1 MPAVPDDLDAQRKGE
16 CTLSYVK
23 SALVAGEQI
32 MYEGHFH
39 WIQKVVAVAFCAVL
53 VGIFWIIS
61 MWSTDMAI
69 TNRRFIYKRGWIA
82 RTTEEMSLHR
92 IEKVNLRQGIIG
104 RIFGY
109 GRVQVQGMG
118 GGGIRLPNIGSPMR
132 FKRELDEAK
141 ARAERARD

>member
-1 MPAVPDDLDAQRKGE
+1 MVAAARGG
-16 CTLSYVK
+16 CTLRYVK
-23 SALVAGEQI
+23 SALVTGEQI
-32 MYEGHFH
+32 MYEVHF
-39 WIQKVVAVAFCAVL
+39 WIQRVVAIAFCAAF

-69 TNRRFIYKRGWIA
+69 TNRRFFYKRGWIA
-82 RTTEEMSLHR
+82 RKTEEMSLHR
-92 IEKVNLRQGIIG
+92 IEEMNLRQGIIG

-109 GRVQVQGMG
+109 GRVQVQGMDG
-118 GGGIRLPNIGSPMR
+118 GDIRFPDIRSPMR